1 MKGEIMPQLMQ
12 KPLFLDLKSLLWSG
26 SQICCELIRVSLCSI
41 NHLQGHIEKR
51 VHPDRPEN
59 PVATEERTT
68 TIKNTLWKVMNR
80 PSNTEVET
88 DTPIWSLVCSTYQT
102 KDHFTKIGIV
112 LFNLGKKNKS
122 YNKTETDITI
132 YQSRKLSLRKGK
144 WPFQDCTTR
153 SCFELNLEA
162 SVVWIQKA
170 HSWPL
175 YRALILIL
183 VDS

>member
-68 TIKNTLWKVMNR
+68 TTIKNTLWKVMNR

-112 LFNLGKKNKS
+112 LFNLGKKTS
-122 YNKTETDITI
+122 
-132 YQSRKLSLRKGK
+132 
-144 WPFQDCTTR
+144 PTTR
-153 SCFELNLEA
+153 LRQILPFTSQGSWALERA
-162 SVVWIQKA
+162 SDLFKVAQLEVVL
-170 HSWPL
+170 S
-175 YRALILIL
+175 
-183 VDS
+183 